1 MIILYQSD
9 CYRKPLIPSQY
20 PATNKPINSLRR
32 CECGRM
38 TFLNLPCEDCGK
50 TPSKLVFEDT
60 NLSMIKYQTTLFG
73 VAIAGGVC
81 LAIVAWMLLN
91 VVWAIISLVLTIAVL
106 ALMVLFLKSV
116 DQTDSRYYWKF
127 HSDIKPLFT
136 IESKSAA
143 PLEPSTLEPIID
155 SWYLDISRLERLAL
169 KKDWQAVQSG
179 ISQLASVFRNPR
191 LSRLQYNYLLNTGFN
206 IEDEYL
212 VDELC
217 MHIQCEDIADEE
229 IPLLLRKMAYICR
242 YGNCNSQNH
251 IKRLF
256 IPLFLRYLKYLQ
268 KNSEF
273 KRLSDCIGASLFEY
287 CGGMINAWKD
297 EIPSDEN
304 GEKLFFDRLITEL
317 YRYRQEYVESGKWYF
332 ILKSIKGIET
342 ENAEK
347 AFQRIKELFLR
358 NPKQSEAFFN
368 GQCRLYHSEQRIISL
383 IHPEIL
389 GELLD
394 MVQFWQI
401 DENGRLYSSSNL
413 AIIRFMAETKIE
425 DFRQPLSYN
434 EMFNAPYLPDYS
446 QVSIPEFIEDKDKSE
461 EDKVMDEEAAENVN
475 TQSEEDDVSLNE
487 LLKAFLEQQE

>member
-50 TPSKLVFEDT
+50 MPSKLVFEDT

-81 LAIVAWMLLN
+81 LAIAAWMLLN

-106 ALMVLFLKSV
+106 ALMVLFIKSV

-127 HSDIKPLFT
+127 HSNIKPLFT
-136 IESKSAA
+136 VENKSAA

-169 KKDWQAVQSG
+169 KMDWEAVQSG

-206 IEDEYL
+206 IEDEYML
-212 VDELC
+212 DELC
-217 MHIQCEDIADEE
+217 MHIQCEDIADKD

-256 IPLFLRYLKYLQ
+256 IPLFLRYIKILQ

-273 KRLSDCIGASLFEY
+273 KQMSDCIGVSLFEY
-287 CGGMINAWKD
+287 CGGIIHEQEDK
-297 EIPSDEN
+297 IPSDED

-317 YRYRQEYVESGKWYF
+317 YRYRQEYVDSGKWYF
-332 ILKSIKGIET
+332 ILKFIKNMDT
-342 ENAEK
+342 ENAKK
-347 AFQRIKELFLR
+347 AFWRINKLFLR
-358 NPKQSEAFFN
+358 NPKQSEAFF
-368 GQCRLYHSEQRIISL
+368 HSQHRSYRSENKIIFL

-389 GELLD
+389 SELLD

-401 DENGRLYSSSNL
+401 DNNGKLYTSSDI
-413 AIIRFMAETKIE
+413 AVIRFMAETKFNELRKPVGENVTFRTIYFPNYSQIIIPDFNENKDKPDEEDRVVNEDIAENDSSIE
-425 DFRQPLSYN
+425 D
-434 EMFNAPYLPDYS
+434 
-446 QVSIPEFIEDKDKSE
+446 VSFE
-461 EDKVMDEEAAENVN
+461 
-475 TQSEEDDVSLNE
+475 E
-487 LLKAFLEQQE
+487 LLKSYLKQQE